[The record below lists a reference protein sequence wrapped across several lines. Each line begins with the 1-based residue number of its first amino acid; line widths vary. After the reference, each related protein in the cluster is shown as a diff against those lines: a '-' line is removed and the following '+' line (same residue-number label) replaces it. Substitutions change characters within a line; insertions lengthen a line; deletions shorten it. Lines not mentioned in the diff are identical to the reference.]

1 VFETAS
7 FKKRIVDVPDTAEVL
22 VFEITSDLEDP
33 PLNTRPS
40 MLTLSA
46 PSKSIIGAAR
56 FPLIER
62 PDMVGNILSVV
73 KLELPVPLAFKTA
86 VEVSVV
92 LAIIRRVTLPVSVPV
107 LMASKAALRVA

>member
-1 VFETAS
+1 
-7 FKKRIVDVPDTAEVL
+7 
-22 VFEITSDLEDP
+22 
-33 PLNTRPS
+33 
-40 MLTLSA
+40 
-46 PSKSIIGAAR
+46 
-56 FPLIER
+56 
-62 PDMVGNILSVV
+62 MVGNILSVV